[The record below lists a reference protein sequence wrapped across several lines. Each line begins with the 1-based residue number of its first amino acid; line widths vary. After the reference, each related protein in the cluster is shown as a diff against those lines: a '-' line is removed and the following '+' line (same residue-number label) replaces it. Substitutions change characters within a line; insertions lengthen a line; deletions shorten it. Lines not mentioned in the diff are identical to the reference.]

1 MPVSHPQ
8 IKELEYDHIVDG
20 IYVGTNQCCQAHFDE
35 RLRREG
41 ITADISLE
49 DERIDQ
55 PFGVEFYL
63 WLPVKDKT
71 APSQEQLQLGT
82 GVLEQ
87 LVSMGKKV
95 YVHCMNGHSRAPT
108 LVAAYL
114 IARGVS
120 VERALATISEKRPVT
135 HLEDVQRAALEE
147 FHATRPHPSCCCP

>member
-1 MPVSHPQ
+1 MAISHPQ
-8 IKELEYDHIVDG
+8 IKELEYDHVADG

-49 DERIDQ
+49 GERIDQ

-71 APSQEQLQLGT
+71 APSQEQLRLGA

-114 IARGVS
+114 IAQGAS
-120 VERALATISEKRPVT
+120 VEKAIATISEKRLVT

-147 FHATRPHPSCCCP
+147 FRATLHRGSCCCS